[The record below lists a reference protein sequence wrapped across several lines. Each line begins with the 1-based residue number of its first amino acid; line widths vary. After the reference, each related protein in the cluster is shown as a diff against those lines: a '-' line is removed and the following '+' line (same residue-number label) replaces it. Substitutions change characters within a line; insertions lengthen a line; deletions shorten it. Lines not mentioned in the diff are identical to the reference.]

1 MLQAATGKLFSN
13 RDNPRTQN
21 LKGVIYTN
29 LNLGAVDR
37 VSTRIGS
44 LINLDTSHT
53 PAALGYEMTEYMEA
67 GEPEPGVLVSRT
79 MGAYIDDFADVAS
92 FSMQVICS
100 PDVHVAER
108 LLRQRPR
115 PGDRQPSERMA
126 RFYDASVMVTQ
137 SEIQAFEKLAEQMIG
152 LQRSTYLAAIQAI
165 RTYVAAV
172 HRMNDDLNLAY
183 TLLVMCIE
191 SLAQKFD
198 GHEPVWTDIPEPKR
212 AGIDAALDGADEA
225 RAQAI
230 RAAVLEVIHP
240 RLSYRFVQFILAHLP
255 ADYFTDQADAQAHPI
270 GRRDLEA
277 ALQNL
282 YGVRSSYVHT
292 LKPLTKE
299 FLHFASH
306 HETCEDSGKLTFT
319 FQGLF
324 RLVRAVIIE
333 FVQKAEKIEHEP
345 CNYEWDNPHLLRI
358 RLDPSMWMYNP
369 AGLNSQT
376 PKRFFQGLVELL
388 DQCLLEYPNR
398 KLHRPAQVID
408 TGISILSQMSELQRV
423 SFLAFWYL
431 SNVYLGHEPGQ
442 RLHTAE
448 ELELLNKPSVESL
461 ITQAALGGDTEWT
474 PADHQTQLDRY
485 YTQRY
490 KPTGIKVPA
499 NVEACMGLA
508 MAERYRLAGDST
520 SAISALASAAENF
533 PHLKKLRT
541 LSAGYD
547 ADTPITWLSIIY
559 PRITELRATL
569 ECNGL

>member
-13 RDNPRTQN
+13 RENRRTQD
-21 LKGVIYTN
+21 LKGVVYTN

-37 VSTRIGS
+37 VSTRIGN
-44 LINLDTSHT
+44 LINLHTSHT
-53 PAALGYEMTEYMEA
+53 PAALGYEMTEHMEA
-67 GEPEPGVLVSRT
+67 AEPEPGVLVSRT
-79 MGAYIDDFADVAS
+79 MGAYIDDFADVTS
-92 FSMQVICS
+92 FSLQVICS

-115 PGDRQPSERMA
+115 PGERQPSERLA
-126 RFYDASVMVTQ
+126 RFYDASVRVTQ
-137 SEIQAFEKLAEQMIG
+137 SEIKSFEQLAEQLIG
-152 LQRSTYLAAIQAI
+152 LQRSAYLSAIQAI

-172 HRMNDDLNLAY
+172 HRMSDDLNLAY

-198 GHEPVWTDIPEPKR
+198 GHEPAWTDIPEPKR
-212 AGIDAALDGADEA
+212 VGIDAALEGANEA
-225 RAQAI
+225 HAEGV

-240 RLSYRFVQFILAHLP
+240 RLSFRFVQFILAHLP
-255 ADYFTDQADAQAHPI
+255 ADYFAAQADGQQHPI

-282 YGVRSSYVHT
+282 YGLRSSYVHT

-299 FLHFASH
+299 FLHSASH
-306 HETCEDSGKLTFT
+306 RETCEDDGKLTFT

-333 FVQKAEKIEHEP
+333 FVQRAEKVEHEP

-369 AGLNSQT
+369 EGLNNQT
-376 PKRFFQGLVELL
+376 SRRFFQGLVELL

-408 TGISILSQMSELQRV
+408 AGFSMQPQMSESQKV

-442 RLHTAE
+442 RLHTAK

-461 ITQAALGGDTEWT
+461 IAQAVLGGDTEWT
-474 PADHQTQLDRY
+474 ATDHRTQLERY

-490 KPTGIKVPA
+490 RPTGIKVPA

-508 MAERYRLAGDST
+508 LVERYRRAGAST
-520 SAISALASAAENF
+520 MAMVALSSAAEDF
-533 PHLKKLRT
+533 PHLKQLRT
-541 LSAGYD
+541 LSAEYD
-547 ADTPITWLSIIY
+547 PDTPITWLSIIY
-559 PRITELRATL
+559 PRIADQRATL
-569 ECNGL
+569 ECHGL